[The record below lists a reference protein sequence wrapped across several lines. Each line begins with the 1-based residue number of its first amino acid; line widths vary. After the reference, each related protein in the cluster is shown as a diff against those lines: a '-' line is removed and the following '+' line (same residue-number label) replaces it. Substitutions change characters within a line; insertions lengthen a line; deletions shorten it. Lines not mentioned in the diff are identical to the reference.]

1 MSLEPLHRRAAKAR
15 GQAGFVLPAAIFLLV
30 VLGALAAYLSN
41 VTQINLAMNNLEL
54 EGERAYWAAQS
65 GAEAGIYNAA
75 VLGACATQDIAFA
88 GELNRFVAT
97 VTCVQ
102 TNANEG
108 GRPVRIFQIT
118 SVACNDPLAASPR
131 CPNGASASAEY
142 AERQVRAMV
151 EN

>member
-1 MSLEPLHRRAAKAR
+1 
-15 GQAGFVLPAAIFLLV
+15 VLPAAIFLLV

-65 GAEAGIYNAA
+65 GAEAGIYEAA
-75 VLGACATQDIAFA
+75 VNGACNTQDIAFA
-88 GELNRFVAT
+88 GELSRFAAT

-108 GRPVRIFQIT
+108 GRPIRIFQIT

-131 CPNGASASAEY
+131 CPNGASSSAEY
-142 AERQVRAMV
+142 VERQIGVTV